1 VVLFLIIL
9 FCQYFEKH
17 YIRFETAQHYKRR
30 SGYTT
35 PDKAGNSSA
44 GSQKGSFGSY
54 LSCQYGTNMK
64 NCV

>member
-1 VVLFLIIL
+1 MLHQDLRL
-9 FCQYFEKH
+9 H
-17 YIRFETAQHYKRR
+17 SHYKRR

-44 GSQKGSFGSY
+44 GGQKGSFGSY
-54 LSCQYGTNMK
+54 LSCKYGTNMK